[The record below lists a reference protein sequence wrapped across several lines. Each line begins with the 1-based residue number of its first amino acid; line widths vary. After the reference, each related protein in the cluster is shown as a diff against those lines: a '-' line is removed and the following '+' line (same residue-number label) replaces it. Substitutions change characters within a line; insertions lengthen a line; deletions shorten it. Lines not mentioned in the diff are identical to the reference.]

1 MMRTLSFGAVIALAA
16 CISPACQAEKPAVLA
31 LDPNDDLS
39 AVAYALSKA
48 EGRTSLAFGP
58 PDPRV
63 QPVVT
68 VLPPRP
74 ASYETRSPALPSTYD
89 IISTNNGCILRRR
102 TDEFVVA
109 LPPSVPCTPY
119 KP

>member
-1 MMRTLSFGAVIALAA
+1 MRMLGFGAVMGLAA

-31 LDPNDDLS
+31 LGPNDDLS
-39 AVAYALSKA
+39 AVAYALSRA
-48 EGRTSLAFGP
+48 EGRESLAFGP
-58 PDPRV
+58 PDPRL

-74 ASYETRSPALPSTYD
+74 TSYETRSPALPSTYD
-89 IISTNNGCILRRR
+89 IVSTNNGCILRRR
-102 TDEFVVA
+102 SDDFVVT
-109 LPPSVPCTPY
+109 LPSSVQCTPY